1 MSMHKLAQRYLE
13 IYRDVL
19 DAEAEERI
27 VVKPSAFVRY
37 FEDRLLRRP
46 RLKQF
51 SQTVVN
57 TVVDTVVNTV
67 RDTVVNT
74 VSDTVAVLR
83 DRVTR
88 SDDERA
94 SGDDSV
100 DHERER

>member
-1 MSMHKLAQRYLE
+1 
-13 IYRDVL
+13 
-19 DAEAEERI
+19 
-27 VVKPSAFVRY
+27 VRY

-67 RDTVVNT
+67 VDTVVNTVRDTVVNT

-83 DRVTR
+83 DRSTR

-100 DHERER
+100 DDERER

>member
-1 MSMHKLAQRYLE
+1 
-13 IYRDVL
+13 
-19 DAEAEERI
+19 
-27 VVKPSAFVRY
+27 VRY

-51 SQTVVN
+51 SQTVVD

-67 RDTVVNT
+67 VDTVVDTVRNT

-100 DHERER
+100 DDERER